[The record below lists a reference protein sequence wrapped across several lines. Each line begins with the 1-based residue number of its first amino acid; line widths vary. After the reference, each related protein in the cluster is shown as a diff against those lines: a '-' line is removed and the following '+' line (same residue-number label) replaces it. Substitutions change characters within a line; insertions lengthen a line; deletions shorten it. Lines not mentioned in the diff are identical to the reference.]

1 VDDEGLAVAAGAE
14 VRGAVILPP
23 TLAGWQRFLEL
34 APRSGESFTTLKEIG
49 LAWWGRKIP
58 WDLLSKAKE
67 ASDEEGCIA
76 PTCAG

>member
-1 VDDEGLAVAAGAE
+1 VTDDEGLAVASGSE
-14 VRGAVILPP
+14 VRGSTIVPP

-67 ASDEEGCIA
+67 ADEEA
-76 PTCAG
+76 ASPQPAQS